1 MKEPEAAE
9 EANPPEVVPPP
20 ENEPQDEYD
29 VPVGD
34 DVPNSEQQRLLRT
47 IHINLGHPSKPDFC
61 RALRHG
67 KCRPGAIEWVKKHLD
82 ALSEKQA
89 KGLESVDLRPLP
101 GVTGSIM
108 WSVRIWCSW
117 MTQRPQDKRWRG

>member
-1 MKEPEAAE
+1 MREPEGSFPADEGADIEPEVAE

-29 VPVGD
+29 VPIGD

-67 KCRPGAIEWVKKHLD
+67 KCRPGAIEWVKK
-82 ALSEKQA
+82 LS
-89 KGLESVDLRPLP
+89 L
-101 GVTGSIM
+101 IH
-108 WSVRIWCSW
+108 I
-117 MTQRPQDKRWRG
+117 